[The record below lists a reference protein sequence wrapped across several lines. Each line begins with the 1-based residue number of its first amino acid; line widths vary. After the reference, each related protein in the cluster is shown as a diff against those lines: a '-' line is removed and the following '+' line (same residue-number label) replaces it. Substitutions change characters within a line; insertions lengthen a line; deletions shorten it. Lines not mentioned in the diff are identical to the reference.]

1 MGAEEQIQLEIDAEM
16 ATRIAT
22 LAQASGW
29 SNDEAVRRILQAGME
44 LLNHDELD
52 LPPGVPPG
60 LAEPI
65 RTNLDAIA
73 HLSAQQKVNEQR
85 VQAHRTMMEQ
95 LEEEVEPLSREARLV
110 QRALIHCREDLEE
123 QLRAGD

>member
-16 ATRIAT
+16 VARIDA

-29 SNDEAVRRILQAGME
+29 SSDEALRRILQAGME
-44 LLNHDELD
+44 LLNHDDLD
-52 LPPGVPPG
+52 LPAGVPPD
-60 LAEPI
+60 LVEPI

-73 HLSAQQKVNEQR
+73 HLSAQQNVNEQR
-85 VQAHRTMMEQ
+85 VQAHRARMEQ